1 MKSKIFIDIY
11 RYHLYFHQLY
21 EDIFISY
28 FYAICR
34 SVYLFMLSDPSDA
47 ASIQLT
53 QKLCLFLL
61 DKEKARGQ

>member
-11 RYHLYFHQLY
+11 RYPLYFHQLY

-28 FYAICR
+28 FYAIG
-34 SVYLFMLSDPSDA
+34 VFMLSDPSDA

-61 DKEKARGQ
+61 DKEKTRGQ

>member
-11 RYHLYFHQLY
+11 RYPLYFHQLY
-21 EDIFISY
+21 EDILFLIFMPY
-28 FYAICR
+28 
-34 SVYLFMLSDPSDA
+34 VGVFMLSDPSDA

-61 DKEKARGQ
+61 DKEKARRQ